1 MDGAAVRHQSDLGRV
16 APDRPEQRVTGA
28 ARPSSQPG
36 KMGFILPVTEN
47 RRRRG
52 SRVVMSLSYVLKGL
66 LRLLRADF

>member
-28 ARPSSQPG
+28 ARRVSRG

-52 SRVVMSLSYVLKGL
+52 SRAVMSLSYVLKGL